1 MSETLDP
8 PLPPATFEALRLQLM
23 ARRDSL
29 PKRLAQV
36 AAYAIENPD
45 DVALST
51 ASSLATRARVQPSTL
66 VRFAQVFGYSG
77 FADMQAVFRERLRD
91 RVPSY
96 EARLSALADSA
107 QEKPASGLLFDG
119 FADAAEH
126 SIKALRSRLRPDQFS
141 QAVDVLASAE
151 TIYLI
156 GQRRS
161 FAVSSYVS
169 YLLGTLGIKH
179 VLVSSPLR
187 NDVEICKF
195 ANERDAALAISF
207 TPYTLS
213 TIDSAKIIAEHGAR
227 LVVITDSPFSP
238 LLTHARSWFEVV
250 ETDFNGFRS
259 LTATMTLSMTLAVAI
274 ANARRER
281 ST

>member
-1 MSETLDP
+1 MSETDDLPSP
-8 PLPPATFEALRLQLM
+8 PGSFEALRLQLM
-23 ARRDSL
+23 ARRDTL

-51 ASSLATRARVQPSTL
+51 ASSLAARAHVQPSTL

-77 FADMQAVFRERLRD
+77 FADLQAVFRERLRD

-107 QEKPASGLLFDG
+107 QEATASGLLFDG

-126 SIKALRSRLRPDQFS
+126 SIKGLRSRLRPDQFDE
-141 QAVDVLASAE
+141 AVEVLAGAE

-281 ST
+281 SA